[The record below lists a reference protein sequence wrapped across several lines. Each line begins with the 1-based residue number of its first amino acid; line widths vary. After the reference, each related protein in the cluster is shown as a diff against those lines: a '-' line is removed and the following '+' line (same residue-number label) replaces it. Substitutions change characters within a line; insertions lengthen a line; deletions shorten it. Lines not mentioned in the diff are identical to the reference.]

1 MSVVVASTNE
11 LDALVRAVAGVETL
25 YPAGSALATVLG
37 TALQAVAPGSATA
50 ALVLVDSQPSG
61 LRITAKVGI
70 GAAEKAVD
78 VCTRVHDMIAAH
90 LDQVNSRPI
99 LQISVIVAR
108 IG

>member
-25 YPAGSALATVLG
+25 YPAGSALAAVLG

>member
-1 MSVVVASTNE
+1 VSVVVASTNE